1 MESKNLSLIENLK
14 KIYKLDLSLLL
25 NDFINSENFTD
36 YYSLV
41 FEIIQSS
48 QNEKN
53 QEIIEL
59 FSNKIIGFCIQKFH
73 FLVDE
78 GEDTIEIADENLDL
92 ASIDAIEDTFFK
104 YLKLCVPNSSPK
116 IIFYLLKIFMA
127 HFIRI
132 LILNNFF
139 DRNKEIRDL
148 LNFKESFFVKD
159 LGEYNHLY
167 GIKQINLLI
176 KLFNLVSQRLKSSE
190 LSIFHKNIHIIVDF
204 LMDNSLEILNKVSD
218 ESHLVKLCINNLNKI
233 CLINKK
239 FRNQVL
245 EKVCTNLKCVSENEK
260 NSSKNVGYL
269 NKKRTESFVQD
280 ISLNLVT
287 SLADY
292 MIDLENIQFEK
303 MNFLIKSEYWNL
315 IQHGLAHTNSLT
327 RKQALYLLK
336 RTNDFADVNNL
347 EIKSEYFDIF
357 SSQQVHLYQSNSKLW
372 NDFFLCIE
380 VLEETSVNWSVVC

>member
-25 NDFINSENFTD
+25 NEFINNENFID
-36 YYSLV
+36 YYPLV

-48 QNEKN
+48 QLEKN

-59 FSNKIIGFCIQKFH
+59 FADKIIDFCIQKFH
-73 FLVDE
+73 FSINE
-78 GEDTIEIADENLDL
+78 KENIIEIDDEKLEL
-92 ASIDAIEDTFFK
+92 ASVSAIEDIFFK

-116 IIFYLLKIFMA
+116 MNLHLFKIFNT

-132 LILNNFF
+132 LLLNNFL
-139 DRNKEIRDL
+139 DQNQEIKDL
-148 LNFKESFFVKD
+148 LFVNGSFFVKD

-176 KLFNLVSQRLKSSE
+176 KLFNLVSQKFKSLE
-190 LSIFHKNIHIIVDF
+190 LSIFHKNINKTIEF
-204 LMDNSLEILNKVSD
+204 LMDSSLDILNKVSD
-218 ESHLVKLCINNLNKI
+218 ESHLVKLCINNLSKI
-233 CLINKK
+233 CLIGKK

-260 NSSKNVGYL
+260 NSSKYVGYL

-287 SLADY
+287 SLADFI
-292 MIDLENIQFEK
+292 IDLENVQNDK
-303 MNFLIKSEYWNL
+303 MNFLVKSEYWNL

-347 EIKSEYFDIF
+347 EIKSESSDIF
-357 SSQQVHLYQSNSKLW
+357 DSQQVNLYQSNSKIW

-380 VLEETSVNWSVVC
+380 LLEETSVNFFFH